1 MWWVYYL
8 VKRNAYKRLSHEFHQ
23 KEGQIRL
30 TESVGHLERGKQN
43 IVSCYSPLRTGH
55 IQTGQLSNSKTAQC
69 NDVACYTCPENTK
82 RFALQNRKTVK
93 KINENIYPAHGADG
107 IFMSSKFDICLSR
120 STALLVT
127 NVDTNGV
134 QRMKELNEKE
144 KKINSSNPS

>member
-1 MWWVYYL
+1 ML
-8 VKRNAYKRLSHEFHQ
+8 HLSWKYQ
-23 KEGQIRL
+23 KVCVTKQEN
-30 TESVGHLERGKQN
+30 GK
-43 IVSCYSPLRTGH
+43 
-55 IQTGQLSNSKTAQC
+55 
-69 NDVACYTCPENTK
+69 
-82 RFALQNRKTVK
+82 K

-144 KKINSSNPS
+144 KKVNSSNPS